1 MVEVFII
8 LVGLCMASFLGSLSY
23 RIPRGISMI
32 SPPSS
37 CPCCGKRIMPY
48 DLIPVLSYTILGGR
62 CRYCKRPIGVKYLI
76 IEVLTPVL
84 FIVIYRI
91 YGINWRFLIYA
102 YLISILIY
110 LSLIDLETG
119 SVSFI
124 DVCVLYAGAF
134 VKLFLSTRDEGK
146 GVFLDALCGFGFS
159 AGLLLLSVLMVYLIK
174 KKQPLGSGD
183 MMIIPGI
190 MLYFSLRD
198 AWSIL
203 IFTSIAGLISG
214 LFLVLSGKIKW
225 DYRFPMLPFIT
236 AGVFVEF
243 FISLV

>member
-37 CPCCGKRIMPY
+37 CPSCGKRIMPY
-48 DLIPVLSYTILGGR
+48 DLVPVLSYTILGGR

-110 LSLIDLETG
+110 LSLIDLDTG
-119 SVSFI
+119 SISFI
-124 DVCVLYAGAF
+124 DVFVLYAGAF
-134 VKLFLSTRDEGK
+134 VKLFLSARDEGK
-146 GVFLDALCGFGFS
+146 GVFLDALYGFGFS
-159 AGLLLLSVLMVYLIK
+159 AGLLLLSVLVVYLIK

-198 AWSIL
+198 VSRIL

-225 DYRFPMLPFIT
+225 DYRFPMLPFVA